1 MTNGT
6 GFAFASNR
14 FFQLMGSVFSFVSSD
29 LKAKIETL
37 ESLRR
42 QENELQEEF
51 ETFGAMIEYEKA
63 NNLLSKRDYVS
74 GSRTLLRL
82 HRGLG
87 KQSALT
93 KESKVT
99 EIDLLAAFIR
109 EFMHRISQLEPS
121 EKTCY
126 VCQSAYN
133 DTLAQYHP
141 WLVRK
146 GAVVAMYAMPT
157 REQLL
162 NKVCIDA
169 EKAIVALPN
178 VLESAKIVYER
189 TEKLYTEHDLHT
201 LP

>member
-1 MTNGT
+1 M
-6 GFAFASNR
+6 
-14 FFQLMGSVFSFVSSD
+14 
-29 LKAKIETL
+29 
-37 ESLRR
+37 
-42 QENELQEEF
+42 
-51 ETFGAMIEYEKA
+51 
-63 NNLLSKRDYVS
+63 
-74 GSRTLLRL
+74 
-82 HRGLG
+82 
-87 KQSALT
+87 
-93 KESKVT
+93 T

-169 EKAIVALPN
+169 ERAIVALPN

-189 TEKLYTEHDLHT
+189 TEKLYTDHDLHT